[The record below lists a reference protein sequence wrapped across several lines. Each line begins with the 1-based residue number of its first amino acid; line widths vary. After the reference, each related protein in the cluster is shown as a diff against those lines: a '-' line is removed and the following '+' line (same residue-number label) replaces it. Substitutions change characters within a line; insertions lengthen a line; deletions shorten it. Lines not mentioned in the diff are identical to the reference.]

1 MFENQTK
8 TYLAEIGTNL
18 LDISMVSK
26 GCNYNILCIDK

>member
-8 TYLAEIGTNL
+8 TSLAEIGTDL

-26 GCNYNILCIDK
+26 GCIDNILCIDK